1 MFRQFG
7 PLEIGLIVLIIL
19 IVFGVG
25 KLPQVGSALGKGLRA
40 FRRGQSGAGE
50 DEEATEPEPK
60 PVSKKKVSKKT
71 TNKKSS

>member
-19 IVFGVG
+19 IFFGVG
-25 KLPQVGSALGKGLRA
+25 KLPQVGNALGKGIRA
-40 FRRGQSGAGE
+40 FRKGQSGASE
-50 DEEATEPEPK
+50 DEEATEPESK

-71 TNKKSS
+71 ANKVK